1 MIDNQIYLI
10 HRTKTLSVT
19 AYNKNI
25 RFKYPSG
32 VYWHN
37 ERLER
42 KTWNALVTL
51 VFSAFPSHG

>member
-1 MIDNQIYLI
+1 MTDNHIYLI
-10 HRTKTLSVT
+10 HCTETLSVT
-19 AYNKNI
+19 VYNKHI
-25 RFKYPSG
+25 WFKYLSG

-51 VFSAFPSHG
+51 